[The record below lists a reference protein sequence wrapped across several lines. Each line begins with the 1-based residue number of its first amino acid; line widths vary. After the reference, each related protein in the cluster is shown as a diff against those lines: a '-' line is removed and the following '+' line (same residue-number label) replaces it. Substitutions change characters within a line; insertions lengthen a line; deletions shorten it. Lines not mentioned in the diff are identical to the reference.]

1 MLDSAVLVKSRGM
14 SDNGIRTFEE
24 PINTMS
30 ESHRSTESQMTEG
43 LAASVRKAARGDER
57 AQEAL
62 YHRFKTP
69 LFNLACR
76 YVGDEAS
83 AEDILQEV
91 FLKAFTHLS
100 TLDNVDRFQG
110 WIFRIAV
117 NTCLSHIRSRRA
129 ERRSSVP
136 LSRLDE
142 VVAASAEGEADIA
155 RRRLLE
161 TAIQSLPGK
170 LRSVFLLHDVEGFK
184 HEEIA
189 DILGCA
195 VGTSKSNLF
204 KARLKLR
211 NYLTNPRPDKE

>member
-1 MLDSAVLVKSRGM
+1 
-14 SDNGIRTFEE
+14 
-24 PINTMS
+24 MS
-30 ESHRSTESQMTEG
+30 ESHANDDLTG
-43 LAASVRKAARGDER
+43 SVRRAAGGDER
-57 AQEAL
+57 AQEVL

-69 LFNLACR
+69 LYNLACR
-76 YVGDEAS
+76 YTGDEAA

-91 FLKAFTHLS
+91 FLKAFAHLS
-100 TLDNVDRFQG
+100 TVNDAARFPG

-117 NTCLSHIRSRRA
+117 NTCLSHIRSRKA

-136 LSRLDE
+136 LSQLEE
-142 VVAASAEGEADIA
+142 VVAARVEGEADMA
-155 RRRLLE
+155 RRRSLE
-161 TAIQSLPGK
+161 GAIQALPEK
-170 LRSVFLLHDVEGFK
+170 LKSVFLLHDVEGFK

-211 NYLTNPRPDKE
+211 DHLANPRRDKE